1 MIDFRVPVETLSK
14 VDDGFSKRPQGPPT
28 ISYPLYCFII
38 NVMGDGSKHTIHTIS
53 SPGANFD
60 FMISSSVHRLPPLS
74 TPSPGDLRIKD
85 YDLLLTTYEMVRND
99 REKFADAQ
107 TICFSGGLEKEV
119 CRVLY
124 LSFVRLSI

>member
-14 VDDGFSKRPQGPPT
+14 LDDGFSKRPQGPPT
-28 ISYPLYCFII
+28 ISYPLYSLITSWG
-38 NVMGDGSKHTIHTIS
+38 MGQNIQ
-53 SPGANFD
+53 SPQSHLRGKQID
-60 FMISSSVHRLPPLS
+60 FMISSSVHRLPRH
-74 TPSPGDLRIKD
+74 PGPPRCSLRKD

-107 TICFSGGLEKEV
+107 SICFSGGLEKEV

-124 LSFVRLSI
+124 LSFVRLSTLW

>member
-14 VDDGFSKRPQGPPT
+14 LDDGFSKRPQGPPT
-28 ISYPLYCFII
+28 ISYPLYSFITSWG
-38 NVMGDGSKHTIHTIS
+38 MGQNIQSIQSHLRKTWFHDFIF
-53 SPGANFD
+53 GAP
-60 FMISSSVHRLPPLS
+60 IAPPPPRL
-74 TPSPGDLRIKD
+74 PGDLRSKD